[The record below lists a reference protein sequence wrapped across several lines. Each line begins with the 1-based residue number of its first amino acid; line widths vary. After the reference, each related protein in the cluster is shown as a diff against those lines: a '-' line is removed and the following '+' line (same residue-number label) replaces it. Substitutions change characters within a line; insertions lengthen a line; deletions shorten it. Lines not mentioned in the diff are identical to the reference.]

1 MQKDERYVAIYAR
14 LSKEDNYA
22 GRMSNSIAHQF
33 EILHDYVERHNLG
46 RVLEYQD
53 KSTPRLIQFY
63 TFKNA
68 VRPPF
73 LGGFFVSRV
82 SAS

>member
-53 KSTPRLIQFY
+53 NKYLNKIQFNLFPY
-63 TFKNA
+63 IRAKCGYN
-68 VRPPF
+68 RKK
-73 LGGFFVSRV
+73 
-82 SAS
+82 

>member
-1 MQKDERYVAIYAR
+1 MSKDERYVAIYAR

-33 EILHDYVERHNLG
+33 EILHDYVDTHNLG

-53 KSTPRLIQFY
+53 
-63 TFKNA
+63 A
-68 VRPPF
+68 
-73 LGGFFVSRV
+73 
-82 SAS
+82 